1 MDLDPRLIESLL
13 RLIELKDASTAAH
26 SWRVVL
32 YARALAE
39 RVGVEPDAVERLTR
53 AAALHDLGK
62 IDVPEDILRKP
73 GPLTAPERAIMQTHA
88 LAGYQRLRDM
98 QVTCRVALDLVRHH
112 HERWDG
118 SGYPDRLAG
127 EAIAIPA
134 RVFGV
139 IDTFDAMTS
148 VRPYRAALGDDA
160 VRRALGELHAGRG
173 TAYWPQAVDLFVSMW
188 ETGELSWIHDHFND
202 ASIAG
207 LPGEAPLPSVPGPR
221 LAHPLHR

>member
-1 MDLDPRLIESLL
+1 MNLEPHLIESLL
-13 RLIELKDASTAAH
+13 RLIELKDACTAAH

-39 RVGVEPDAVERLTR
+39 RVGVEHDAVERLTR

-62 IDVPEDILRKP
+62 IDVPDEILRKP
-73 GPLTAPERAIMQTHA
+73 GPLTPGERAVMQTHA
-88 LAGYQRLRDM
+88 AAGHQRLLDM
-98 QVTCRVALDLVRHH
+98 QVSCHVALDLVRHH

-148 VRPYRAALGDDA
+148 VRPYRAAVGEGA
-160 VRRALGELHAGRG
+160 VQRALDELRAGRG
-173 TAYWPQAVDLFVSMW
+173 AAYWPQAVDLFIAMW
-188 ETGELSWIHDHFND
+188 ESGELAWIHDHFND
-202 ASIAG
+202 AAIAN
-207 LPGEAPLPSVPGPR
+207 LPASHAVPSLPGPR
-221 LAHPLHR
+221 LAHPWKG